1 MPHYLGD
8 KIMSHFENTAEEFP
22 AFGGQRTKEQ
32 LADERAAQ
40 EQRDADKIE
49 FLAEQKRIRDKESK
63 IEDDRALL
71 RAAEIDE
78 RVTVERFL
86 SVNPNFDEREAK
98 RLYREKLREIVA
110 IERFRER
117 YFGDNDKPKFGLTM

>member
-1 MPHYLGD
+1 
-8 KIMSHFENTAEEFP
+8 MSHFENTAQEFP
-22 AFGGQRTKEQ
+22 ALGVQRTPEQ

-40 EQRDADKIE
+40 QQRDADKIE

-71 RAAEIDE
+71 RAEEIDE

-86 SVNPNFDEREAK
+86 SVNPNFSEYEAK
-98 RLYREKLREIVA
+98 RLYSEKLREIVA

-117 YFGDNDKPKFGLTM
+117 YFGEVGKPKFGLTM